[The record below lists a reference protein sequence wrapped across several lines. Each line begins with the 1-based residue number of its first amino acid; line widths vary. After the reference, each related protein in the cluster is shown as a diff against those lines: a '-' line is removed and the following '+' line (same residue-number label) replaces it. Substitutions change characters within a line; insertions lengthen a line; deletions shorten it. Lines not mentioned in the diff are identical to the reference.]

1 MQSAECRVN
10 ERVKD
15 SRIKGILQVERSCQ
29 VEHDCVVVLQENKN
43 YNIEDINDNN
53 NNNNNNNS
61 NNNNDGNDHL
71 IIMMMMKTTIF
82 AIVSNISIITSN
94 MHVSTYDGCRSF

>member
-1 MQSAECRVN
+1 MQSAECRVRSAECGVN

-29 VEHDCVVVLQENKN
+29 VEHNCVVVLQENKN
-43 YNIEDINDNN
+43 YNIEDINENNDNN
-53 NNNNNNNS
+53 NYN
-61 NNNNDGNDHL
+61 GNDHL